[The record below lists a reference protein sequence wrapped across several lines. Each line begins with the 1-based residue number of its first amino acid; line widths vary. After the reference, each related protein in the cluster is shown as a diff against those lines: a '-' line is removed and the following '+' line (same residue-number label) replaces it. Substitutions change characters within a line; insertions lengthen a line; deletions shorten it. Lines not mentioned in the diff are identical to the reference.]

1 MLISGGNMKKK
12 QILIVDDEPMSLKAI
27 SIALTKDDNHQ
38 VIKASDG
45 KSALRLI
52 ENEQIDLVLTDM
64 KLPDIDGMVIL
75 KSAKHKNPDTSVIVM
90 TGYGTVESAVL
101 AMKNGAENY
110 LTKPINIKE
119 LRLLIKNAFTK
130 QQLAV
135 ENKELRTQLNIRYGF
150 QNIIG
155 HSPIMQQI
163 YKTILQVA
171 PVNCNVLICGESGTG
186 KELIAKALH
195 YNSPRKNNLFL
206 PINCTALPESLIES
220 ELFGYEKGAFTGAIS
235 KHSGKFEAADG
246 GTLFLDEIGDM
257 PLSAQARLLRVL
269 EQKEFLRVGG
279 VSSVKV
285 DVRVIAATNRDLLFE
300 VQREKFREDLYW
312 RLKVVIIQL
321 PPLRE
326 RRDDIPLLIDA
337 FIDEFNK
344 TNQRNISGIS
354 PKAINVLMSYDYP
367 GNIRE
372 LKNII
377 ESMAILSHNEILD
390 LDDLPVLIQQPFRKK
405 EEIVINVGTSM
416 KDAEK
421 EIIIQTLKKVNNNR
435 KMAANILDIGIRTL
449 HRKIKEYG
457 L

>member
-1 MLISGGNMKKK
+1 MKKK

-27 SIALTKDDNHQ
+27 SIALSKDSDYQ

-45 KSALRLI
+45 KTALRLI
-52 ENEQIDLVLTDM
+52 EEEQIDLVLTDM
-64 KLPDIDGMVIL
+64 KLPDIDGITIL
-75 KSAKHKNPDTSVIVM
+75 KNAKHRNPDTSVIVM

-101 AMKNGAENY
+101 AMKDGAENY

-155 HSPIMQQI
+155 HSQVMQQI

-195 YNSPRKNNLFL
+195 YNSSRKNNLFL

-235 KHSGKFEAADG
+235 RHSGKFEAADG

-257 PLSAQARLLRVL
+257 PLLAQARLLRVL

-279 VSSVKV
+279 ISSVKV
-285 DVRVIAATNRDLLFE
+285 DVRVIAATNRDLLFD
-300 VQREKFREDLYW
+300 VQKERFREDLYW
-312 RLKVVIIQL
+312 RLNVVIINL

-326 RRDDIPLLIDA
+326 RKDDIPLLIDA
-337 FIDEFNK
+337 FIYEFNK
-344 TNQRNISGIS
+344 TNQRNIAGIS
-354 PKAINVLMSYDYP
+354 PKALNVLMSSYDYP

-377 ESMAILSHNEILD
+377 ESMAIFSQNEILN
-390 LDDLPVLIQQPFRKK
+390 LDDLPALIQQPSKKK
-405 EEIVINVGTSM
+405 EGIVINIGTSM
-416 KDAEK
+416 KEAEK
-421 EIIIQTLKKVNNNR
+421 EIIIQTLKKVDDNR
-435 KMAANILDIGIRTL
+435 KMAASILDIGLRTL
-449 HRKIKEYG
+449 HRKIKEYR

>member
-1 MLISGGNMKKK
+1 MKKK

-27 SIALTKDDNHQ
+27 SIALTKDNDYQ

-45 KSALRLI
+45 KIALRLI
-52 ENEQIDLVLTDM
+52 EEEQIDLVLTDM
-64 KLPDIDGMVIL
+64 KLPDMDGMTVL
-75 KSAKHKNPDTSVIVM
+75 KHAKHRSPDTSVIVM

-101 AMKNGAENY
+101 AMKDGAENY

-155 HSPIMQQI
+155 HSQIMQQI

-171 PVNCNVLICGESGTG
+171 PVNCNVLICGESGSG

-235 KHSGKFEAADG
+235 RHSGKFEAADR

-257 PLSAQARLLRVL
+257 PLSSQARLLRVL

-285 DVRVIAATNRDLLFE
+285 DVRVIAATNRDLLSE
-300 VQREKFREDLYW
+300 MQKERFREDLYW
-312 RLKVVIIQL
+312 RLKVVTIHL

-337 FIDEFNK
+337 FIYEFNK

-354 PKAINVLMSYDYP
+354 PKALNALMSYDYP

-377 ESMAILSHNEILD
+377 ESMAILSQNEMLD
-390 LDDLPVLIQQPFRKK
+390 LDDLPELIQQPSKK
-405 EEIVINVGTSM
+405 NKGIVINIGTSM
-416 KDAEK
+416 KEAEK
-421 EIIIQTLKKVNNNR
+421 EIISQTLKNVYGNR
-435 KMAANILDIGIRTL
+435 KMAASILDIGLRTL
-449 HRKIKEYG
+449 HRKIKEYV

>member
-1 MLISGGNMKKK
+1 MKKK
-12 QILIVDDEPMSLKAI
+12 QILIVDDEHMSLKAI
-27 SIALTKDDNHQ
+27 SIALTKDSNYQ
-38 VIKASDG
+38 VIQASDG
-45 KSALRLI
+45 KGALRLI
-52 ENEQIDLVLTDM
+52 EEEQIDLVLTDM
-64 KLPDIDGMVIL
+64 KLPDIDGMTIL
-75 KSAKHKNPDTSVIVM
+75 KNAKHKNPDTGVIVM

-101 AMKNGAENY
+101 AMKDGAENY

-119 LRLLIKNAFTK
+119 LRLLISNAFAK

-155 HSPIMQQI
+155 HSPNMQQI

-195 YNSPRKNNLFL
+195 YNSPRKNKLFL

-220 ELFGYEKGAFTGAIS
+220 ELFGYEKGAFTGAINR
-235 KHSGKFEAADG
+235 HSGKFEAADE

-285 DVRVIAATNRDLLFE
+285 DVRVIAATNKDLLFE
-300 VQREKFREDLYW
+300 VQKERFREDLYW
-312 RLKVVIIQL
+312 RLNVVVIQL
-321 PPLRE
+321 PSLRE

-337 FIDEFNK
+337 FIHEFNQ
-344 TNQRNISGIS
+344 TNQRNILGIS
-354 PKAINVLMSYDYP
+354 PKAINVL
-367 GNIRE
+367 
-372 LKNII
+372 
-377 ESMAILSHNEILD
+377 
-390 LDDLPVLIQQPFRKK
+390 
-405 EEIVINVGTSM
+405 
-416 KDAEK
+416 
-421 EIIIQTLKKVNNNR
+421 
-435 KMAANILDIGIRTL
+435 
-449 HRKIKEYG
+449 
-457 L
+457 

>member
-1 MLISGGNMKKK
+1 MKKK
-12 QILIVDDEPMSLKAI
+12 QILIVDDEPGSLKAI
-27 SIALTKDDNHQ
+27 STALAKDNDYQ
-38 VIKASDG
+38 VMETPDG
-45 KSALRLI
+45 KGALRLI
-52 ENEQIDLVLTDM
+52 EEEQIDLVLTDM
-64 KLPDIDGMVIL
+64 KLPDIDGMSIL
-75 KSAKHKNPDTSVIVM
+75 KNAKRKNPDTSVLVM

-101 AMKNGAENY
+101 AMKDGAENY

-119 LRLLIKNAFTK
+119 LRLLISNAFAK
-130 QQLAV
+130 QQLTI

-155 HSPIMQQI
+155 HSPNMQQI

-195 YNSPRKNNLFL
+195 YNSPRKNKLFL

-220 ELFGYEKGAFTGAIS
+220 ELFGYEKGAFTGAIN

-285 DVRVIAATNRDLLFE
+285 DVRVIAATNKDLLFE
-300 VQREKFREDLYW
+300 VQKMRFREDLYW

-337 FIDEFNK
+337 FIHEFNQ
-344 TNQRNISGIS
+344 TNRRNILGIS
-354 PKAINVLMSYDYP
+354 PKAINALMLHDYP

-377 ESMAILSHNEILD
+377 ESMAILSQNEMLD
-390 LDDLPVLIQQPFRKK
+390 LDDLPALIQEPSEKK
-405 EEIVINVGTSM
+405 EEIMIKVGTSM
-416 KDAEK
+416 EDAEK
-421 EIIIQTLKKVNNNR
+421 KIISRTLKKVNENR
-435 KMAANILDIGIRTL
+435 TIAANILGIGLRTL
-449 HRKIKEYG
+449 HRKIKEYK

>member
-1 MLISGGNMKKK
+1 MKKK

-27 SIALTKDDNHQ
+27 SIALTKDNDYQ

-45 KSALRLI
+45 KIALRLI
-52 ENEQIDLVLTDM
+52 EEEQIDLVLTDM
-64 KLPDIDGMVIL
+64 KLPDIDGMTVL
-75 KSAKHKNPDTSVIVM
+75 KHAKHRNPDTSVIVM

-101 AMKNGAENY
+101 AMKDGAENY

-155 HSPIMQQI
+155 HSQIMQQI

-171 PVNCNVLICGESGTG
+171 PVNCNVLICGESGSG

-235 KHSGKFEAADG
+235 RHSGKFEAADR

-257 PLSAQARLLRVL
+257 PLSSQARLLRVL

-285 DVRVIAATNRDLLFE
+285 DVRVIAATNRDLLSE
-300 VQREKFREDLYW
+300 MQKERFREDLYW
-312 RLKVVIIQL
+312 RLKVVTIHL

-337 FIDEFNK
+337 FIYEFNK

-354 PKAINVLMSYDYP
+354 PKALNALMSYDYP

-377 ESMAILSHNEILD
+377 ESMAILSQNEMLD
-390 LDDLPVLIQQPFRKK
+390 LDDLPALIQQPSKK
-405 EEIVINVGTSM
+405 NKGIVINIGTSM
-416 KDAEK
+416 KEAEK
-421 EIIIQTLKKVNNNR
+421 EIISQTLKNVDGNR
-435 KMAANILDIGIRTL
+435 KMAASILDIGLRTL
-449 HRKIKEYG
+449 HRKIKEYV

>member
-1 MLISGGNMKKK
+1 MKKK

-27 SIALTKDDNHQ
+27 SIALSKDSDYQ

-45 KSALRLI
+45 KTALRLI
-52 ENEQIDLVLTDM
+52 EEEQIDLVLTDM
-64 KLPDIDGMVIL
+64 KLPDIDGITIL
-75 KSAKHKNPDTSVIVM
+75 KNAKHRNPDTSVIVM

-101 AMKNGAENY
+101 AMKDGAENY

-155 HSPIMQQI
+155 HSQVMQQI

-195 YNSPRKNNLFL
+195 YNSSRKNNLFL

-235 KHSGKFEAADG
+235 RHSGKFEAADG

-257 PLSAQARLLRVL
+257 PLLAQARLLRVL

-279 VSSVKV
+279 ISSVKV
-285 DVRVIAATNRDLLFE
+285 DVRVIAATNRDLLFD
-300 VQREKFREDLYW
+300 VQKERFREDLYW
-312 RLKVVIIQL
+312 RLNVVIINL

-326 RRDDIPLLIDA
+326 RKDDIPLLIDA
-337 FIDEFNK
+337 FIYEFNK
-344 TNQRNISGIS
+344 TNQRNIAGIS
-354 PKAINVLMSYDYP
+354 PKALNVLMSSYDYP

-377 ESMAILSHNEILD
+377 ESMAIFSQNEILN
-390 LDDLPVLIQQPFRKK
+390 LDDLPALIQQPSKKK
-405 EEIVINVGTSM
+405 EGIVINIGTSM
-416 KDAEK
+416 KEAEK
-421 EIIIQTLKKVNNNR
+421 EIIIQTLKKVDDNR
-435 KMAANILDIGIRTL
+435 KMAASILDIGLRTL

>member
-1 MLISGGNMKKK
+1 MKKK
-12 QILIVDDEPMSLKAI
+12 QILIVDDEPGSLKAI
-27 SIALTKDDNHQ
+27 STALAKDNDYQ
-38 VIKASDG
+38 VIEAPDG
-45 KSALRLI
+45 KTALRLI
-52 ENEQIDLVLTDM
+52 KEEQIDLVLTDM
-64 KLPDIDGMVIL
+64 KLPDIDGMTIL
-75 KSAKHKNPDTSVIVM
+75 KSAKHKNHDTSVIVM

-101 AMKNGAENY
+101 AMKDGAENY

-119 LRLLIKNAFTK
+119 LRLLLKNALTK
-130 QQLAV
+130 QQLVV

-155 HSPIMQQI
+155 HSSNMQQI

-195 YNSPRKNNLFL
+195 YNSPRKNKLFL

-235 KHSGKFEAADG
+235 RHSGKFEAADG

-257 PLSAQARLLRVL
+257 PVSAQARLLRVL

-285 DVRVIAATNRDLLFE
+285 DVRVIAATNKDLLCE
-300 VQREKFREDLYW
+300 VQRERFREDLYW

-326 RRDDIPLLIDA
+326 RKDDIPLLIDT
-337 FIDEFNK
+337 FIHEFNQ
-344 TNQRNISGIS
+344 TNQRNVLGIS
-354 PKAINVLMSYDYP
+354 PKALNALMSHDYL

-377 ESMAILSHNEILD
+377 ESMSILSQNEILD
-390 LDDLPVLIQQPFRKK
+390 LDDLPVLLQESSEKK
-405 EEIVINVGTSM
+405 EGIVITVGTSM
-416 KDAEK
+416 FDAEK
-421 EIIIQTLKKVNNNR
+421 KIISQTLKKVNENR
-435 KMAANILDIGIRTL
+435 KMAANILGIGLRTL
-449 HRKIKEYG
+449 QRKIKEYG

>member
-1 MLISGGNMKKK
+1 MKKK

-27 SIALTKDDNHQ
+27 SIALSKDSDYQ

-45 KSALRLI
+45 KTALRLI
-52 ENEQIDLVLTDM
+52 EEEQIDLVLTDM
-64 KLPDIDGMVIL
+64 KLPDIDGITIL
-75 KSAKHKNPDTSVIVM
+75 KNAKHRNPDTSVIVM

-101 AMKNGAENY
+101 AMKDGAENY

-155 HSPIMQQI
+155 HSQVMQQI

-195 YNSPRKNNLFL
+195 YNSSRKNNLFL

-235 KHSGKFEAADG
+235 RHSGKFEAADG

-257 PLSAQARLLRVL
+257 PLLAQARLLRVL

-279 VSSVKV
+279 ISSVKV
-285 DVRVIAATNRDLLFE
+285 DVRVIAATNRDLLFD
-300 VQREKFREDLYW
+300 VQKERFREDLYW
-312 RLKVVIIQL
+312 RLNVVIINL

-326 RRDDIPLLIDA
+326 RKDDIPLLIDA
-337 FIDEFNK
+337 FIYEFNK
-344 TNQRNISGIS
+344 TNQRNIAGIS
-354 PKAINVLMSYDYP
+354 PKALNVLMSSYDYP

-377 ESMAILSHNEILD
+377 ESMAIFSQNEILN
-390 LDDLPVLIQQPFRKK
+390 LDDLPALIQQPSKKK
-405 EEIVINVGTSM
+405 EGIVINIGTSM
-416 KDAEK
+416 KEAEK
-421 EIIIQTLKKVNNNR
+421 EIIIQTLKKVDDNR
-435 KMAANILDIGIRTL
+435 KMAASILDIGLRTL
-449 HRKIKEYG
+449 HR
-457 L
+457 

>member
-1 MLISGGNMKKK
+1 MKKK

-27 SIALTKDDNHQ
+27 SIALSKDSDYQ

-45 KSALRLI
+45 KTALRLI
-52 ENEQIDLVLTDM
+52 EEEQIDLVLTDM
-64 KLPDIDGMVIL
+64 KLPDIDGMTVL
-75 KSAKHKNPDTSVIVM
+75 KNARQRNPDTSVIVM

-101 AMKNGAENY
+101 AMKDGAENY

-155 HSPIMQQI
+155 HSSVMQQI

-195 YNSPRKNNLFL
+195 YNSSRKNNLFL
-206 PINCTALPESLIES
+206 PINCTALPETLIES

-235 KHSGKFEAADG
+235 RHSGKFEAADG

-257 PLSAQARLLRVL
+257 PISAQARLLRVL

-279 VSSVKV
+279 VSKVLV
-285 DVRVIAATNRDLLFE
+285 DVRVIAATNRDLLVE
-300 VQREKFREDLYW
+300 IQKEKFREDLYW

-326 RRDDIPLLIDA
+326 RKDDIPLLINA
-337 FIDEFNK
+337 FIHEFNQA
-344 TNQRNISGIS
+344 NQKHISGIS
-354 PKAINVLMSYDYP
+354 PKALNVLMSYNYP

-377 ESMAILSHNEILD
+377 ESMAILSQNELLD
-390 LDDLPVLIQQPFRKK
+390 SDDLPALIQQPSKK
-405 EEIVINVGTSM
+405 REGIVINVGTSM
-416 KDAEK
+416 KEAEK
-421 EIIIQTLKKVNNNR
+421 EIISQTLKKVADNR
-435 KMAANILDIGIRTL
+435 KMAASILDIGLRTL

>member
-1 MLISGGNMKKK
+1 MKKK

-27 SIALTKDDNHQ
+27 AIALSKDSDYQ
-38 VIKASDG
+38 VIKAKDG
-45 KSALRLI
+45 KTALRLI
-52 ENEQIDLVLTDM
+52 EEEQIDLVLTDM
-64 KLPDIDGMVIL
+64 KLPDIDGMTVL
-75 KSAKHKNPDTSVIVM
+75 KNARHRNPDTSVIVM
-90 TGYGTVESAVL
+90 TGYGTVESAVS
-101 AMKNGAENY
+101 AMKDGAENY

-119 LRLLIKNAFTK
+119 LRLLIKNAFTR

-135 ENKELRTQLNIRYGF
+135 ENKELKTQLNIRYGF

-171 PVNCNVLICGESGTG
+171 PVNCNVLIYGESGTG

-220 ELFGYEKGAFTGAIS
+220 ELFGYEKGAFTGAMS
-235 KHSGKFEAADG
+235 RHSGKFEAADG

-279 VSSVKV
+279 VSPVKV
-285 DVRVIAATNRDLLFE
+285 DVRVIAATNRDLLDD
-300 VQREKFREDLYW
+300 VQKERFREDLFW
-312 RLKVVIIQL
+312 RLKVVVIQL

-337 FIDEFNK
+337 FIHEFNQA
-344 TNQRNISGIS
+344 NQRHITGIS
-354 PKAINVLMSYDYP
+354 PKALNILMSYDYP

-377 ESMAILSHNEILD
+377 ESMAILSQNELLD
-390 LDDLPVLIQQPFRKK
+390 LDDLPALIQPSSSKR
-405 EEIVINVGTSM
+405 EGIVLNVGTSM
-416 KDAEK
+416 REAEK
-421 EIIIQTLKKVNNNR
+421 EIISQTLKKVDNNR
-435 KMAANILDIGIRTL
+435 TMAASILDIGLRTL

>member
-1 MLISGGNMKKK
+1 MKKK
-12 QILIVDDEPMSLKAI
+12 QILIVDDEPISLKAI
-27 SIALTKDDNHQ
+27 SIALTKDSNYQ
-38 VIKASDG
+38 VMKASDG
-45 KSALRLI
+45 KTALRLI
-52 ENEQIDLVLTDM
+52 EEEQIDLVLTDM
-64 KLPDIDGMVIL
+64 KLPDIDGMTIL
-75 KSAKHKNPDTSVIVM
+75 KNARHKNPDTSVIVM

-101 AMKNGAENY
+101 AMKDGAENY

-155 HSPIMQQI
+155 HSQIMQQI
-163 YKTILQVA
+163 YKIILQVA

-195 YNSPRKNNLFL
+195 YNSQRKNKMFL

-235 KHSGKFEAADG
+235 RQSGKFEAADG

-257 PLSAQARLLRVL
+257 PLAAQARLLRVL

-285 DVRVIAATNRDLLFE
+285 DVRVIAATNKDLLYE
-300 VQREKFREDLYW
+300 VQKGTFREDLYW

-321 PPLRE
+321 PLLRE
-326 RRDDIPLLIDA
+326 RREDIPLLIDA
-337 FIDEFNK
+337 FIHEFNQ
-344 TNQRNISGIS
+344 TNQRNVVGIS
-354 PKAINVLMSYDYP
+354 QKALNVLMSHDYP

-372 LKNII
+372 LKNLI
-377 ESMAILSHNEILD
+377 ESMSILSQNEILD
-390 LDDLPVLIQQPFRKK
+390 LDDLPALFQKPSEKK
-405 EEIVINVGTSM
+405 EGIVITVGTSM
-416 KDAEK
+416 KEAEK
-421 EIIIQTLKKVNNNR
+421 EIIIQTLKKVNDNR
-435 KMAANILDIGIRTL
+435 KMAASILDIGLRTL
-449 HRKIKEYG
+449 HRKIHEYR

>member
-1 MLISGGNMKKK
+1 MKKK
-12 QILIVDDEPMSLKAI
+12 QILIVDDEPGSLKAI
-27 SIALTKDDNHQ
+27 SIALAKDNDYQ
-38 VIKASDG
+38 VIDAADG
-45 KSALRLI
+45 KTALRLI
-52 ENEQIDLVLTDM
+52 KEEQIDLVLTDM
-64 KLPDIDGMVIL
+64 KLPDIDGLAIL
-75 KSAKHKNPDTSVIVM
+75 KSAKYKNPDTSVIVM

-101 AMKNGAENY
+101 AMKDGAENY

-119 LRLLIKNAFTK
+119 LRLLISNAFAK
-130 QQLAV
+130 QQLAI

-155 HSPIMQQI
+155 HSPNMQQI

-195 YNSPRKNNLFL
+195 YNSPRKNKLFL

-220 ELFGYEKGAFTGAIS
+220 ELFGYEKGAFTGAINR
-235 KHSGKFEAADG
+235 HSGKFEAADG

-257 PLSAQARLLRVL
+257 PLPAQARLLRVL

-285 DVRVIAATNRDLLFE
+285 DVRIIAATNKDLLSE
-300 VQREKFREDLYW
+300 VQKKRFREDLYW

-337 FIDEFNK
+337 FIHEFNQ
-344 TNQRNISGIS
+344 TNQRNIMGIS
-354 PKAINVLMSYDYP
+354 PKALNALMLHDYP

-377 ESMAILSHNEILD
+377 ESMAILSQNEMLD
-390 LDDLPVLIQQPFRKK
+390 LDDLPALIQEPSEKNER
-405 EEIVINVGTSM
+405 IVINIGTSM
-416 KDAEK
+416 EEAEK
-421 EIIIQTLKKVNNNR
+421 KIISQTLKKVNENR
-435 KMAANILDIGIRTL
+435 TMAAGILGIGLRTL
-449 HRKIKEYG
+449 HRKIKEYK

>member
-1 MLISGGNMKKK
+1 MKKK
-12 QILIVDDEPMSLKAI
+12 QILIVDDELMSLKAI
-27 SIALTKDDNHQ
+27 SIALSKDSDYQ

-45 KSALRLI
+45 KTALRLI
-52 ENEQIDLVLTDM
+52 EEEQIDLVLTDM
-64 KLPDIDGMVIL
+64 KLPDIDGITIL
-75 KSAKHKNPDTSVIVM
+75 KNAKHRNPDTSVIVM

-101 AMKNGAENY
+101 AMKDGAENY

-119 LRLLIKNAFTK
+119 LRILIKNAFTK

-155 HSPIMQQI
+155 HSPSMQQI

-195 YNSPRKNNLFL
+195 YNSSRKNNLFL

-235 KHSGKFEAADG
+235 RHSGKFEAADG

-257 PLSAQARLLRVL
+257 SLSAQARLLRVL

-285 DVRVIAATNRDLLFE
+285 DVRVIAATNRNLLFDM
-300 VQREKFREDLYW
+300 QRERFREDLYW
-312 RLKVVIIQL
+312 RLNVVIINL

-326 RRDDIPLLIDA
+326 RKDDIPLLIDA
-337 FIDEFNK
+337 FIYEFNK
-344 TNQRNISGIS
+344 TNQRNIAGLS
-354 PKAINVLMSYDYP
+354 PKALNVLMSSYDYP

-377 ESMAILSHNEILD
+377 ESMAILSQNEILD
-390 LDDLPVLIQQPFRKK
+390 LDDLPALIQQPSKKK
-405 EEIVINVGTSM
+405 EGIVLNVGTSM
-416 KDAEK
+416 KEAEK
-421 EIIIQTLKKVNNNR
+421 EIIIQTLKKVDDNR
-435 KMAANILDIGIRTL
+435 KMAANILDIGLRTL

>member
-1 MLISGGNMKKK
+1 MKKK
-12 QILIVDDEPMSLKAI
+12 QILIVDDEPGSLKAI
-27 SIALTKDDNHQ
+27 SIALAKDNDYQ
-38 VIKASDG
+38 VIDAADG
-45 KSALRLI
+45 KTALRLI
-52 ENEQIDLVLTDM
+52 KEEQIDLVLTDM
-64 KLPDIDGMVIL
+64 KLPDIDGLTIL
-75 KSAKHKNPDTSVIVM
+75 KSAKYKNPDTSVIVM

-101 AMKNGAENY
+101 AMKDGAENY

-119 LRLLIKNAFTK
+119 LRLLISNAFAK
-130 QQLAV
+130 QQLAI

-155 HSPIMQQI
+155 HSPNMQQI

-195 YNSPRKNNLFL
+195 YNSPRKNKLFL

-220 ELFGYEKGAFTGAIS
+220 ELFGYEKGAFTGAINR
-235 KHSGKFEAADG
+235 HSGKFEAADG

-257 PLSAQARLLRVL
+257 PLPAQARLLRVL

-285 DVRVIAATNRDLLFE
+285 DVRIIAATNKDLLSE
-300 VQREKFREDLYW
+300 VQKKRFREDLYW

-337 FIDEFNK
+337 FIHEFNQ
-344 TNQRNISGIS
+344 TNQRNIMGIS
-354 PKAINVLMSYDYP
+354 PKALNALMLHDYP

-377 ESMAILSHNEILD
+377 ESMAILSQNEMLD
-390 LDDLPVLIQQPFRKK
+390 LDDLPALIQEPSEKNER
-405 EEIVINVGTSM
+405 IVINIGTSM
-416 KDAEK
+416 EEAEK
-421 EIIIQTLKKVNNNR
+421 KIISQTLKKVNENR
-435 KMAANILDIGIRTL
+435 TMAAGILGIGLRTL
-449 HRKIKEYG
+449 HRKIKEYK

>member
-1 MLISGGNMKKK
+1 MKKK
-12 QILIVDDEPMSLKAI
+12 QILIVDDEPGSLKAI
-27 SIALTKDDNHQ
+27 SIALAKDNDYQ
-38 VIKASDG
+38 VIDAADG
-45 KSALRLI
+45 KTALRLI
-52 ENEQIDLVLTDM
+52 KEEQIDLVLTDM
-64 KLPDIDGMVIL
+64 KLPDIDGLTIL
-75 KSAKHKNPDTSVIVM
+75 KSAKYKNPDTSVIVI

-101 AMKNGAENY
+101 AMKDGAENY

-119 LRLLIKNAFTK
+119 LRLLISNAFAK
-130 QQLAV
+130 QQLAI

-155 HSPIMQQI
+155 HSPNMQQI

-195 YNSPRKNNLFL
+195 YNSPRKNKLFL

-220 ELFGYEKGAFTGAIS
+220 ELFGYEKGAFTGAINR
-235 KHSGKFEAADG
+235 HSGKFEAADG

-257 PLSAQARLLRVL
+257 PLPAQARLLRVL

-285 DVRVIAATNRDLLFE
+285 DVRIIAATNKDLLSE
-300 VQREKFREDLYW
+300 VQKKRFREDLYW

-337 FIDEFNK
+337 FIHEFNQ
-344 TNQRNISGIS
+344 TNQRNIMGIS
-354 PKAINVLMSYDYP
+354 PKALNALMLHDYP

-377 ESMAILSHNEILD
+377 ESMAILSQNEMLD
-390 LDDLPVLIQQPFRKK
+390 LDDLPALIQEPSEKNER
-405 EEIVINVGTSM
+405 IVINIGTSM
-416 KDAEK
+416 EEAEK
-421 EIIIQTLKKVNNNR
+421 KIISQTLKKVNENR
-435 KMAANILDIGIRTL
+435 TMAAGILGIGLRTL
-449 HRKIKEYG
+449 HRKIKEYK